1 MATNYDETNQYDLN
15 AHYWLYQFTEL
26 DIIMKAIAIPK
37 DRYFAEEERE
47 DAPRNRDSSKVGK
60 LIGNKGGTESSLVNN
75 TLLTQVTM
83 NNNRLRTV
91 A

>member
-1 MATNYDETNQYDLN
+1 
-15 AHYWLYQFTEL
+15 
-26 DIIMKAIAIPK
+26 MKAIAIPK

-47 DAPRNRDSSKVGK
+47 DASRNRDSSKVGK

-91 A
+91 AKGRLHS